1 MDQKPTND
9 ADEGR
14 LPNGNKISKVI
25 RLATTAG
32 LYVGC
37 FLLFEGL
44 YNGDGVGAYL
54 GLLLLGITV
63 IVSAGLYYHRR

>member
-1 MDQKPTND
+1 MDQRPTND

-14 LPNGNKISKVI
+14 LPSENKIPKVI
-25 RLATTAG
+25 RLARTAG
-32 LYVGC
+32 LCVGC

-44 YNGDGVGAYL
+44 YNEDGLAAYL

-63 IVSAGLYYHRR
+63 IVSAGLYYHQR